1 MSLVDV
7 NVLVYAAFET
17 SPFYRRANGW
27 LNARLNDG
35 DRLGLPW
42 ESILGFV
49 RIAANPRISIP
60 CATVAQAW
68 RTAKVWL
75 DSPNVWTP
83 SPTPRHREIL
93 QRLMDGVPMTHKL
106 VSDAHLAAIAI
117 GHNLALV
124 SADTDFLKFPGL
136 HYDNPLAD

>member
-1 MSLVDV
+1 MNLIDV

-17 SPFYRRANGW
+17 SPFYGRANGW
-27 LNARLNDG
+27 LNARLNDS

-49 RIAANPRISIP
+49 RIAANPRVSTP
-60 CATVAQAW
+60 SVTVAQAW
-68 RTAKVWL
+68 RAAKVWL
-75 DSPNVWTP
+75 DNPNVWTP
-83 SPTPRHREIL
+83 GPTPRHREIL

-117 GHNLALV
+117 GHNLTLA
-124 SADTDFLKFPGL
+124 SADTDFSKFPGL
-136 HYDNPLAD
+136 RYDNPLAD